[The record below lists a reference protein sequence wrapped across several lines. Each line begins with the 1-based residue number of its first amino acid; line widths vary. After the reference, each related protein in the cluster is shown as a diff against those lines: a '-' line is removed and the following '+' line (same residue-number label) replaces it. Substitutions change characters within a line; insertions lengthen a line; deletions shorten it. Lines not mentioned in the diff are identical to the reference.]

1 MEKPTYSEE
10 FKEQALCK
18 VYHRNGHTMKAI
30 ADELNVP
37 PRKLRSWLESA
48 RAKKMTTS
56 SQREKR
62 PEEWSIEARLLA
74 LQQSHGLAESE
85 LASWCRGQGIFVHHL
100 KQWRA
105 DFCDPKRT
113 QRSPAGAEIR
123 ELTLENKRLA
133 RELSRKEKALAEAA
147 ALLILQKK
155 YAALWEEEEK

>member
-18 VYHRNGHTMKAI
+18 VYHRNGRTMKAI

-37 PRKLRSWLESA
+37 PRKLRSC
-48 RAKKMTTS
+48 
-56 SQREKR
+56 
-62 PEEWSIEARLLA
+62 
-74 LQQSHGLAESE
+74 LAESE

-113 QRSPAGAEIR
+113 QRS
-123 ELTLENKRLA
+123 KRKNDY
-133 RELSRKEKALAEAA
+133 SRTAPV
-147 ALLILQKK
+147 
-155 YAALWEEEEK
+155 YYDVDY

>member
-18 VYHRNGHTMKAI
+18 VYHRNGRTMKAI

-85 LASWCRGQGIFVHHL
+85 LSSWCRVF
-100 KQWRA
+100 
-105 DFCDPKRT
+105 
-113 QRSPAGAEIR
+113 
-123 ELTLENKRLA
+123 
-133 RELSRKEKALAEAA
+133 
-147 ALLILQKK
+147 LLIT
-155 YAALWEEEEK
+155 